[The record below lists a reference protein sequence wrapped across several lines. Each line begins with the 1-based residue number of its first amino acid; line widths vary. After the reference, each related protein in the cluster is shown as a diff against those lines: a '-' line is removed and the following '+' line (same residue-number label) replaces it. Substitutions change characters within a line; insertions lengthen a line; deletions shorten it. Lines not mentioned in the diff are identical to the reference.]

1 MQEKSKFR
9 EEFLLENDQ
18 EKFLV
23 LHNDEINT
31 FDYVI
36 DTLIEVCE
44 HNLLQAEQCTTIVH
58 LKGKCAVKE
67 GPLEKLRPFKDELI
81 RKGLKATIN

>member
-9 EEFLLENDQ
+9 EDFLLEN
-18 EKFLV
+18 EEGKFLI

-36 DTLIEVCE
+36 DTLIEVCK
-44 HNLLQAEQCTTIVH
+44 HNVLQAEQCTTIVH
-58 LKGKCAVKE
+58 LKGKCSVKE
-67 GPLEKLRPFKDELI
+67 GPMELLRTYKDELV
-81 RKGLKATIN
+81 RKGLRATIN

>member
-9 EEFLLENDQ
+9 EEFLLENDE

-23 LHNDEINT
+23 LHNDEVNT

-36 DTLIEVCE
+36 DTLIDVCK

-67 GPLEKLRPFKDELI
+67 GPLEKLRPYKDELI